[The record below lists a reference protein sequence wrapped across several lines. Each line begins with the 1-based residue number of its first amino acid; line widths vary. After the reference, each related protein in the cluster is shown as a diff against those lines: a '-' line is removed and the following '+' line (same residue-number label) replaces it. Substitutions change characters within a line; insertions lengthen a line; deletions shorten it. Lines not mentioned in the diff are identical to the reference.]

1 MLHKIQLKQEPLK
14 KRTWQQAQEVMTML
28 KKYVSVSATGI
39 IDTVSSTV
47 LSVIK
52 IRNIINNE
60 IAIDNELTSIN

>member
-1 MLHKIQLKQEPLK
+1 
-14 KRTWQQAQEVMTML
+14 ML
-28 KKYVSVSATGI
+28 KKYVPVSATGI